1 MHTAGAI
8 TGTTTSIN
16 EFIYMAPGSS
26 GKLVSIIVS
35 EGCNML
41 CTVCS
46 KVHRRT
52 MTIQL
57 VDRQCSAPELD
68 AAFASHYKR
77 VVCDEPLTCQRYYK
91 FSAVCLNKPLS
102 LSTEAPAE
110 SLSHQVD
117 FLILRMHTN
126 LINVKESDG

>member
-1 MHTAGAI
+1 
-8 TGTTTSIN
+8 
-16 EFIYMAPGSS
+16 
-26 GKLVSIIVS
+26 
-35 EGCNML
+35 
-41 CTVCS
+41 
-46 KVHRRT
+46 